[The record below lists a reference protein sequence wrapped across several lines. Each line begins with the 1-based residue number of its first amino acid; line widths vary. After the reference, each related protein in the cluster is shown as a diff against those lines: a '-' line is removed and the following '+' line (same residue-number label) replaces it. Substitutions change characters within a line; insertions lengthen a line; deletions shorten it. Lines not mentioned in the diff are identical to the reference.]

1 MVLDIITPI
10 SIVAIGMLLYGQ
22 YVNSRSQGLL
32 KANAGNLGVNS
43 TKGRFFDWFVPI
55 ILIAA
60 IVNIL
65 FFFRRSHNPTRLSTI
80 VMFGVTVL
88 ICLCIFLY
96 WRHNKILTPD
106 RILCLIFVI
115 GVMIRIC
122 FVFNNEVY
130 PMQHDVFSKNGHMAY
145 IKHIANTWTLPKTNN
160 WQFYQPPLF
169 HTLSAIVFTLAKST
183 FGGSDFA
190 AMSAVQYFMVAV
202 SLVMILM
209 FNHLLKQV
217 ELPDSWRLAGLL
229 IFILYPQNILF
240 SRVLNNDLL
249 FYFFYLLSLILLFR
263 WYESRKTSDMALLA
277 LSVSLGTLTKVSMMA
292 FGLIL
297 AFVFLTVMLK
307 EFKRF
312 WYYFRQYL
320 IFLGIFLTL
329 GCSYII
335 RNLILFKQSPLS
347 VPDLGVNSGQYIP
360 LGPAQRLFSF
370 PIKEFFAD
378 PFCNVW
384 EDYNI
389 WQYMIKCS
397 LFGEYRFEL
406 TGVIRVISYSLLILS
421 FVCIAIFFFS
431 IFMSFFKAKNQKEE
445 MFNMI
450 FLLIF
455 VYNILSY
462 IMFCFQYPQGC
473 SMDFRYIVPI
483 IFSGCYFIA
492 KGVPIAVS
500 LVKSNK
506 AKACVKA
513 LLLTPI
519 GLYLSLSVAFYLLAV
534 NK

>member
-1 MVLDIITPI
+1 MILDIITPI
-10 SIVAIGMLLYGQ
+10 SIVAMGMLLFWQ
-22 YVNSRSQGLL
+22 YVYFKSQNWV
-32 KANAGNLGVNS
+32 KVQSDSYSIES
-43 TKGRFFDWFVPI
+43 TKKSSFDFLVPVVI
-55 ILIAA
+55 ILV

-65 FFFRRSHNPTRLSTI
+65 YFFRRSHNPARLSTI
-80 VMFGVTVL
+80 IMFGVTAAV
-88 ICLCIFLY
+88 CLFILLY
-96 WRHNKILTPD
+96 WRRKKSLTPD
-106 RILCLIFVI
+106 KVLCLIFII

-130 PMQHDVFSKNGHMAY
+130 PMQHDVFSKHGHMEY
-145 IKHIANTWTLPKTNN
+145 IKHIANTWTLPTTNR

-169 HTLSAIVFTLAKST
+169 HILSAVIFSLARAT
-183 FGGSDFA
+183 FNGNEFA
-190 AMSAVQYFMVAV
+190 AMSAVQYFMVAI
-202 SLVMILM
+202 SLIMILM
-209 FNHLLKQV
+209 FNYLLKQV
-217 ELPDSWRLAGLL
+217 KIPDKWRVFGVS
-229 IFILYPQNILF
+229 IFILYPQNILL

-249 FYFFYLLSLILLFR
+249 FYFFSLLSLITLIR
-263 WYESRKTSDMALLA
+263 WYESRKTLDMIWLA
-277 LSVSLGTLTKVSMMA
+277 LSVSLGTLAKVSMMA

-297 AFVFLTVMLK
+297 AFVFLTVLLRDTK
-307 EFKRF
+307 KFL
-312 WYYFRQYL
+312 YYVKQYM

-335 RNLILFKQSPLS
+335 RNYMLFKQSPLS
-347 VPDLGVNSGQYIP
+347 VPDLGVNSGQYIAA
-360 LGPAQRLFSF
+360 GPAQRLLTF
-370 PIKEFFAD
+370 PLKEFFSD

-406 TGVIRVISYSLLILS
+406 TNIIKIISYSLLILS
-421 FVCIAIFFFS
+421 FVCIAIFLFS
-431 IFMSFFKAKNQKEE
+431 LIMSFKKVSSQKEE

-483 IFSGCYFIA
+483 IFSGCYFLA
-492 KGVPIAVS
+492 KGIPIT
-500 LVKSNK
+500 LDLINNYR
-506 AKACVKA
+506 AKKYVKA
-513 LLLTPI
+513 LLITPI
-519 GLYLSLSVAFYLLAV
+519 VLFLSLSVSFYLLAV